1 MENIQLNILDKVE
14 EEKSALKFDNEEF
27 TDYVNK
33 YKEASDRILK
43 AKLAIDELREIQK
56 RIKNLNIKFD
66 KEQLKELEV
75 YMDKLDYC
83 VSYIKR
89 L

>member
-1 MENIQLNILDKVE
+1 MFT
-14 EEKSALKFDNEEF
+14 LKDVLE
-27 TDYVNK
+27 VSNK
-33 YKEASDRILK
+33 
-43 AKLAIDELREIQK
+43 
-56 RIKNLNIKFD
+56 LNIKFD